1 MLRQVLAAQSQK
13 WSGWKRRGLKKNMGS
28 FKFCELTISCNQDP
42 NRAGPCGSSGRKPT
56 EQVQG
61 PEFKPQQHKKKK
73 KKNPN
78 YGVEPHGCHGQK
90 VPPEIAFCR
99 KKVLIGTTTALK
111 HYQAGHYR
119 ALTMA

>member
-1 MLRQVLAAQSQK
+1 VNSPFHVIKIQTGLGRVDQVVENLPSKCKA
-13 WSGWKRRGLKKNMGS
+13 L
-28 FKFCELTISCNQDP
+28 
-42 NRAGPCGSSGRKPT
+42 SSNPSNI
-56 EQVQG
+56 
-61 PEFKPQQHKKKK
+61 KKK

>member
-73 KKNPN
+73 KKIQTMGLNLTD
-78 YGVEPHGCHGQK
+78 
-90 VPPEIAFCR
+90 AMAR
-99 KKVLIGTTTALK
+99 K
-111 HYQAGHYR
+111 YPQR
-119 ALTMA
+119 